1 MTKHRIASLDGLR
14 AISIA
19 LVVLGH
25 LGKNGHAP
33 LIFKSHYTD
42 LGVDL
47 FFVISGYLI
56 TTILLQ
62 EQQQTSTIILK
73 QFYARRAFRI
83 FPAAFVFIL
92 VAAAFYWPQLRWYNI
107 ASALVYVANFDG
119 TRPWIFG
126 QLWSLGVEEQ
136 FYLLWPSVL
145 KKWGD
150 HKVTI
155 LIGVTIFAP
164 VIQSFLFHLKVAGGT
179 IGAWP
184 GVASTLAAG
193 CLLAVIGS
201 SAPNVGKVAATLM
214 LFTLFAIPFF
224 AANTPGKTLLL
235 LFILDPAKH
244 LCMAGLLIH
253 VVQRP
258 YRFLNWAPVVWLGNV
273 SYSLYLWQQPFCA
286 DPTLRSAYFT
296 VFAII
301 CAALSYYLVE
311 RPMLGLRDR
320 ILTKM
325 GPELVPY
332 APKSHQIRAAR

>member
-1 MTKHRIASLDGLR
+1 VTKHRIPSLDGLR

-62 EQQQTSTIILK
+62 EQQQTSTISLK
-73 QFYARRAFRI
+73 YFYARRAFRI

-92 VAAAFYWPQLRWYNI
+92 VAVAFYWPQMRWYNI
-107 ASALVYVANFDG
+107 ASALLYVANFDG

-145 KKWGD
+145 KKWGR
-150 HKVTI
+150 HKTNI

-164 VIQSFLFHLKVAGGT
+164 VMQAFLIHLKVSGGT

-184 GVASTLAAG
+184 GVAGTLAAG
-193 CLLAVIGS
+193 CLLAIIGTA
-201 SAPNVGKVAATLM
+201 APKVGRIPAALM
-214 LFTLFAIPFF
+214 LLALFSIPFF
-224 AANTPGKTLLL
+224 AANTPGKTLAL
-235 LFILDPAKH
+235 LFVLEPVKH
-244 LCMAGLLIH
+244 LCMAGLLLN

-258 YRFLNWAPVVWLGNV
+258 YWLLNWAPTVWLGNI

-286 DPTLRSAYFT
+286 DPTLRSAYFAG
-296 VFAII
+296 FAII
-301 CAALSYYLVE
+301 CAGLSYYLVE
-311 RPMLGLRDR
+311 KPMLRLRDQ
-320 ILTKM
+320 ILTKKR
-325 GPELVPY
+325 PKVVPY
-332 APKSHQIRAAR
+332 VQKSRKIRAAR